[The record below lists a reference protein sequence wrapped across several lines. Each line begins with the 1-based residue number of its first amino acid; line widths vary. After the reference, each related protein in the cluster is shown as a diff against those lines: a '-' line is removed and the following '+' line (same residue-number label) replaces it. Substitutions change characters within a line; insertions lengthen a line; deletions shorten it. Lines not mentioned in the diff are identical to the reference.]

1 MKTNKQTA
9 HIIDFLFTIAL
20 FGVFAAS
27 ALLAVIIGAN
37 VYKSTTKN
45 MSDNY
50 NNRTSMAYI
59 TEKIRQHDESQGV
72 AVENIDGYTCLLFHQ
87 TYEGEGYTTY
97 IYADGGWL
105 RELFIRD
112 SLGFSPEM
120 GEAVIEIQSFNIHAA
135 ASGLYQLS
143 LVDGSGQSTQMYISV
158 RSEAGSINGSSNG
171 NDIRSDIGKEGERS

>member
-1 MKTNKQTA
+1 MKTDKQTT
-9 HIIDFLFTIAL
+9 HMIDFLFTIAL

-37 VYKSTTKN
+37 VYKSTTQN

-59 TEKIRQHDESQGV
+59 TEKIRQHDQSQGV
-72 AVENIDGYTCLLFHQ
+72 LVEDIDGYTCLLFRQ
-87 TYEGEGYTTY
+87 TYDGEGYTTY
-97 IYADGGWL
+97 IYADNGWL

-120 GEAVIEIQSFNIHAA
+120 GEAVIEIRNFDMKLAA
-135 ASGLYQLS
+135 PGLYQLS
-143 LVDGSGQSTQMYISV
+143 LVDADGQLTQMYISV
-158 RSEAGSINGSSNG
+158 RSESGSNGSG
-171 NDIRSDIGKEGERS
+171 HVKEGIQA